1 MESLIQKYMDGDLSE
16 EESQRFL
23 DAVEADP
30 ALNREV
36 RALEELVEHGSR
48 VKPLAPS
55 SDFTDGV
62 MGAIRDQDAPR
73 TARPRWTPAGLS
85 SRAALVPLAAS
96 WVLALGLGYVLSQG
110 LLGRPGDGQIH
121 IADGTPALM
130 TANTGVAPIP
140 SLRMVR
146 LVYAPE
152 HPDVSRVRVAGSFND
167 WNPDRTPMHLEDG
180 RWVAA
185 LVLPP
190 DSYEYM
196 FVIDDDTWV
205 TDPLALTTRDDG
217 FGSKNAVLELRL

>member
-1 MESLIQKYMDGDLSE
+1 MESLIQKYMDGELSE

-23 DAVEADP
+23 DAVETDP
-30 ALNREV
+30 GLNREV
-36 RALEELVEHGSR
+36 RALEELVELGSR
-48 VKPLAPS
+48 LKPVAPPHG
-55 SDFTDGV
+55 FTDGV
-62 MGAIRDQDAPR
+62 MSAVRDLNIPR
-73 TARPRWTPAGLS
+73 TARPRRSLVGLS

-96 WVLALGLGYVLSQG
+96 WVLALGLGYFLSQG
-110 LLGRPGDGQIH
+110 LLGRPGDSQEPV
-121 IADGTPALM
+121 ARGTLTLM

-140 SLRMVR
+140 GLRMVR
-146 LVYAPE
+146 LVYAPVQ
-152 HPDVSRVRVAGSFND
+152 PDVSRVRVAGSFND